1 MPVTPMPGETDD
13 TYGLAERVLPV
24 LGSGEIAFPDL
35 VRVPFNPGNMGVS
48 TTGAGGAANGS
59 YSQALVGSN
68 PDGSDSGFSIS
79 MPAIALASPPFN
91 SVRIFV
97 PFWGSTFGVRWRLDA
112 GVTNL
117 TNFTVTV
124 DGDAVGVDTTWPP
137 GPYPTLSG
145 FNIVANEAMAI
156 THRNLATTGMH
167 MAEIQ
172 VNGPNTG
179 ANTVIVFH
187 GFLASK
193 NAGYVE
199 LPRLS
204 AMPTAATSLTASL
217 TEIDT
222 SRTNVQQAA
231 RAIRKVYYVNTS
243 ASAVVVEIA
252 YNSVVFKRLYLGATG
267 AVPSAA
273 APTGDSAE
281 WDPGSAIGIGVAS
294 GGASLLRHRC
304 ITPAV
309 VNAFTQYQY

>member
-1 MPVTPMPGETDD
+1 MPGENDD

-24 LGSGEIAFPDL
+24 VGSGEIMFPDL

-97 PFWGSTFGVRWRLDA
+97 PFWGSTFGIRWRLDA

-117 TNFTVTV
+117 TSFTVTV

-179 ANTVIVFH
+179 ANTAIVFH
-187 GFLASK
+187 GFLAAK

-204 AMPTAATSLTASL
+204 AMPTAGILLTTAL
-217 TEIDT
+217 VEIDT

-231 RAIRKVYYVNTS
+231 RSIRKVYYVNTG
-243 ASAVVVEIA
+243 AACTVDIA
-252 YNSVVFKRLYLGATG
+252 YNSVTFKRLYM
-267 AVPSAA
+267 AA
-273 APTGDSAE
+273 AGAAGDTQE
-281 WDPGSAIGIGVAS
+281 WDAGGNLSIGVAS
-294 GGASLLRHRC
+294 GGAALLRHKC
-304 ITPAV
+304 SAASSVT
-309 VNAFTQYQY
+309 AFTQYQY

>member
-1 MPVTPMPGETDD
+1 MPVTPMPGEDD
-13 TYGLAERVLPV
+13 DSYSSAQRTLSVF
-24 LGSGEIAFPDL
+24 GSGETLFPDL
-35 VRVPFNPGNMGVS
+35 VRVPFNPGNMGIS
-48 TTGAGGAANGS
+48 TTGANGSANGS

-68 PDGSDSGFSIS
+68 PDGSDSGISIS

-91 SVRIFV
+91 SIRIFV

-179 ANTVIVFH
+179 ANVALILH
-187 GFLASK
+187 GFLADRK
-193 NAGYVE
+193 AGYTE

-204 AMPTAATSLTASL
+204 AMPTAGVLLTQTL
-217 TEIDT
+217 VEIDS

-231 RAIRKVYYVNTS
+231 RSIRKVYYVN
-243 ASAVVVEIA
+243 ASGAAVTVDIA
-252 YNSVVFKRLYLGATG
+252 YNSVTFKRLYLAASG
-267 AVPSAA
+267 SA
-273 APTGDSAE
+273 GDTAE
-281 WDPGSAIGIGVAS
+281 WDPGAPLAIGVAS
-294 GGASLLRHRC
+294 GGAALLRHKC
-304 ITPAV
+304 SALTAV
-309 VNAFTQYQY
+309 TAFTQYQY